1 MKKAD
6 TIKILTTCL
15 TIGMLFSFECTSAQI
30 DSIQN
35 QIKVLAR
42 PSLDSIV
49 LRWAPVNVDAWIKGS
64 RNGYVVDRYTL
75 VRDGKIVNPPEKKQL
90 AGLIKPWPE
99 EQWER
104 LVNQNKYAA
113 IAAQALF
120 GSEFELTTEGTDVF
134 QIVNKVQEN
143 EMRHSFALYAADLS
157 VPVSIASGLRITDKD
172 IRLGEKYLYR
182 ILSIHQGDTI
192 FGSVFQGPEEY
203 VLPVPLDFTAEF
215 EGSIVSL
222 KWNQSYHRGIYTA
235 YVIERSTDGGN
246 FMPISEDAMVTLSNE
261 DKPESRYQYATDSL
275 QDSSKEYAYRVRG
288 LTPFGEL
295 GPATEPITGQ
305 GTIVITDVPYI
316 RSDESPDN
324 VVINLHWEFPVTSNP
339 GLKGFEV
346 RRSSSPKDRPIAI
359 NKEIIAPALRTFQ
372 DAAPE
377 KNNYYQVV
385 AIALSGEEF
394 KSPIHLA
401 QLIDSIPPLA
411 PVGMNGK
418 VDERGRVSF
427 SWKPN
432 EEHDMY
438 GYRIYRSNNPNA
450 EFSQITIE
458 PIAYSSFVDSINL
471 KTLDKYIYYQV
482 MAIDKSQN
490 HSGLSEVLALEIP
503 DQVPPVS
510 PVFLPVTS
518 NKEVVE
524 LQWLPS
530 SSDDV
535 NSYDVYL
542 QRPGEQEWRKLTSIP
557 HTNDSIISYTVSSL
571 EEGMKVNFTV
581 LAVDQSGLESKP
593 ATPLSAARLIS
604 AVKPPIQISNPE
616 VDRAEKNIR
625 LKWVYVQNGI
635 YKYQIYRAKENEA
648 IRLYKTIE
656 GSAKDFTDKELVMN
670 SVYTYQVVAVFSS
683 GARSA
688 FSEKIIVNY

>member
-1 MKKAD
+1 MKKAN

-15 TIGMLFSFECTSAQI
+15 TIGVLFSFECASAQI

-42 PSLDSIV
+42 PSQDSIV

-104 LVNQNKYAA
+104 LVNENKYAA

-157 VPVSIASGLRITDKD
+157 VPVSIALGLRITDND
-172 IRLGEKYLYR
+172 IRQGEKYLYR
-182 ILSIHQGDTI
+182 VLSIHQGDTI
-192 FGSVFQGPEEY
+192 YGSVFQGPEAYE
-203 VLPVPLDFTAEF
+203 LPKPLDFTATF
-215 EGSIVSL
+215 EGPVVSM
-222 KWNQSYHRGIYTA
+222 KWDQSYHRGIYTA
-235 YVIERSTDGGN
+235 YVVERSDNGEKFT
-246 FMPISEDAMVTLSNE
+246 PILEDALVTLSNE
-261 DKPESRYQYATDSL
+261 DRPESRYQYASDSVPNGN
-275 QDSSKEYAYRVRG
+275 KEFRYRVRG
-288 LTPFGEL
+288 LTPFGEM
-295 GPATEPITGQ
+295 GPPSESISGK
-305 GTIVITDVPYI
+305 GSVVITDVPYI

-324 VVINLHWEFPVTSNP
+324 EVINLHWEFPIESEN

-346 RRSSSPKDRPIAI
+346 RRSTSPKDRPVLI
-359 NKEIIAPALRTFQ
+359 NKNIIAPSMRTYQ
-372 DAAPE
+372 DKAPE

-394 KSPIHLA
+394 KSPLHLA
-401 QLIDSIPPLA
+401 QLIDSIPPA
-411 PVGMNGK
+411 PPTGLLGK
-418 VDERGRVSF
+418 VGENGIVQF
-427 SWKPN
+427 SWKANIEP
-432 EEHDMY
+432 DIY
-438 GYRIYRSNNPNA
+438 GYRVYRGNNKRA
-450 EFSQITIE
+450 EFSQVTTE
-458 PIAYSSFVDSINL
+458 PIAGNNFTDSISL
-471 KTLDKYIYYQV
+471 KTLDRHIYYQI
-482 MAIDKSQN
+482 MAIDRSQN
-490 HSGLSEVLALEIP
+490 HSALSEVLTLELP

-518 NKEVVE
+518 SKDDVV

-535 NSYDVYL
+535 GSYNIYL
-542 QRPGEQEWRKLTSIP
+542 QKPGEQEWKKLNSVP
-557 HTNDSIISYTVSSL
+557 HTMDSIISYKVTSL
-571 EEGMKVNFTV
+571 EEGVRVNFTV

-593 ATPLSAARLIS
+593 ATPVSAARLIS
-604 AVKPPIQISNPE
+604 VVKPPIQILNPE
-616 VDRAEKNIR
+616 VDRTEKYIR
-625 LKWVYVQNGI
+625 LKWTYEQSGVYN
-635 YKYQIYRAKENEA
+635 YQIYRAKENET

-656 GSAKDFTDKELVMN
+656 GSANYFNDKELVMN
-670 SVYTYQVVAVFSS
+670 SVYTYQVIAVFSS
-683 GARSA
+683 GAKSA
-688 FSEKIIVNY
+688 FSEKIVVNY

>member
-1 MKKAD
+1 MKKVK
-6 TIKILTTCL
+6 TIKILINCL
-15 TIGMLFSFECTSAQI
+15 AVVLLFSFDYVSAQI
-30 DSIQN
+30 DTIQN

-64 RNGYVVDRYTL
+64 RDGYEVDRYTL

-90 AGLIKPWPE
+90 AGLMKPWPE

-104 LVNQNKYAA
+104 LVNENKYAA
-113 IAAQALF
+113 IAAQSLF

-143 EMRHSFALYAADLS
+143 EMRFSFALYAADLS
-157 VPVSIASGLRITDKD
+157 VPVSLALGLRFTDKD
-172 IRLGEKYLYR
+172 VRQGEKYLYR
-182 ILSIHQGDTI
+182 VLSIHEGDTI
-192 FGSVFQGPEEY
+192 YGSVFQGPEEY
-203 VLPVPLDFTAEF
+203 VLPTPMDFTAEF

-222 KWNQSYHRGIYTA
+222 KWDQSYHRGIYTA
-235 YVIERSTDGGN
+235 YVVERSVDGVN
-246 FMPISEDAMVTLSNE
+246 FIPISEDAMVTLSNE
-261 DKPESRYQYATDSL
+261 DQPESRYQYATDSL
-275 QDSSKEYAYRVRG
+275 SVGSKEYSYRVRG

-295 GPATEPITGQ
+295 GPPTEPISGK
-305 GTIVITDVPYI
+305 GTVVITDVPYI

-324 VVINLHWEFPVTSNP
+324 RVININWEFPAASEP

-346 RRSSSPKDRPIAI
+346 RRSASPKDRPIAI
-359 NKEIIAPALRTFQ
+359 NNEIIAPAIRTFQ
-372 DAAPE
+372 DAAPK

-401 QLIDSIPPLA
+401 QLIDSIPPLE

-432 EEHDMY
+432 EELDMY
-438 GYRIYRSNNPNA
+438 GYRIYRSNNPNT
-450 EFSQITIE
+450 EFSQVTIE
-458 PIAYSSFVDSINL
+458 PIANNSFVDSINL
-471 KTLDKYIYYQV
+471 KTLDRHIYYQV

-490 HSGLSEVLALEIP
+490 HSKLSEVLALEIP

-535 NSYDVYL
+535 MSYSIYL
-542 QRPGEQEWRKLTSIP
+542 QKPGEQEWKKLTSVP
-557 HTNDSIISYTVSSL
+557 HTNDSITSYTVL
-571 EEGMKVNFTV
+571 NLDEGVKMNFTV
-581 LAVDQSGLESKP
+581 LAVDRSGLESPP
-593 ATPLSAARLIS
+593 ANPISAGRLIT
-604 AVKPPIQISNPE
+604 AVKPPIQIADPE
-616 VDRAEKNIR
+616 VDRIEKNIH
-625 LKWVYVQNGI
+625 LKWDYEQTGI
-635 YKYQIYRAKENEA
+635 YKYQIYRAKENEV

-656 GSAKDFTDKELVMN
+656 GSAKDFTDNELVMN

>member
-1 MKKAD
+1 MKKVK
-6 TIKILTTCL
+6 TIKILINCL
-15 TIGMLFSFECTSAQI
+15 AVVLLFSFDYVSAQI
-30 DSIQN
+30 DTIQN

-64 RNGYVVDRYTL
+64 RDGYEVDRYTL

-90 AGLIKPWPE
+90 AGLMKPWPE

-143 EMRHSFALYAADLS
+143 EMRFSFALYAADLS
-157 VPVSIASGLRITDKD
+157 VPVSLALGLRFTDKD
-172 IRLGEKYLYR
+172 VRQGEKYLYR
-182 ILSIHQGDTI
+182 VLSIHEGDTI
-192 FGSVFQGPEEY
+192 YGSVFQGPEEY
-203 VLPVPLDFTAEF
+203 VLPAPMDFIAEF

-222 KWNQSYHRGIYTA
+222 KWDQSYHRGIYTA
-235 YVIERSTDGGN
+235 YVVERSADGGR
-246 FMPISEDAMVTLSNE
+246 FMPITEDAMVTLSNE
-261 DKPESRYQYATDSL
+261 DQPESRYQYATDSL
-275 QDSSKEYAYRVRG
+275 PDGNKEYAYRVRG
-288 LTPFGEL
+288 LTPFGEI
-295 GPATEPITGQ
+295 GPPTEPVSGISTA
-305 GTIVITDVPYI
+305 TITDVPYI

-324 VVINLHWEFPVTSNP
+324 TVINLNWEFPAVSES

-346 RRSSSPKDRPIAI
+346 RRSSSPKDRPITI
-359 NKEIIAPALRTFQ
+359 NKEIIASALRTFQ
-372 DAAPE
+372 DEAPE

-394 KSPIHLA
+394 KSPIHLV

-411 PVGMNGK
+411 PVGMSGK

-432 EEHDMY
+432 EELDMY

-450 EFSQITIE
+450 EFSQVTIE
-458 PIAYSSFVDSINL
+458 PIANNSFVDSINL
-471 KTLDKYIYYQV
+471 KTLDRHIYYQV

-490 HSGLSEVLALEIP
+490 HSKLSEVLALEIP

-535 NSYDVYL
+535 KSYDIYL
-542 QRPGEQEWRKLTSIP
+542 QKPGEQEWRKLNSVPRTK
-557 HTNDSIISYTVSSL
+557 DSIISYKVTNL
-571 EEGMKVNFTV
+571 EEGLRVNFTV
-581 LAVDQSGLESKP
+581 LAVDQSGLESTP
-593 ATPLSAARLIS
+593 ATPVSAARLIS
-604 AVKPPIQISNPE
+604 AVKPPVQIAEPE
-616 VDRAEKNIR
+616 IDRTAKNIR
-625 LKWVYVQNGI
+625 LKWNYEQNGV
-635 YKYQIYRAKENEA
+635 YKYQIYRAKENDT

-656 GSAKDFTDKELVMN
+656 GTTNDFNDKELVMN

>member
-1 MKKAD
+1 MKKVK
-6 TIKILTTCL
+6 TIKILINCL
-15 TIGMLFSFECTSAQI
+15 AVVLLFSFDYVSAQI
-30 DSIQN
+30 DTIQN

-64 RNGYVVDRYTL
+64 RDGYEVDRYTL

-90 AGLIKPWPE
+90 AGLMKPWPE

-143 EMRHSFALYAADLS
+143 EMRFSFALYAADLS
-157 VPVSIASGLRITDKD
+157 VPVSLALGLRFTDKD
-172 IRLGEKYLYR
+172 VRQGEKYLYR
-182 ILSIHQGDTI
+182 VLSIHEGDTI
-192 FGSVFQGPEEY
+192 YGSVFQGPEEY
-203 VLPVPLDFTAEF
+203 VLPAPMDFIAEF

-222 KWNQSYHRGIYTA
+222 KWDQSYHRGIYTA
-235 YVIERSTDGGN
+235 YVVERSADGGR
-246 FMPISEDAMVTLSNE
+246 FMPITEDAMVTLSNE
-261 DKPESRYQYATDSL
+261 DQPESRYQYATDSL
-275 QDSSKEYAYRVRG
+275 PDGNKEYAYRVRG
-288 LTPFGEL
+288 LTPFGEI
-295 GPATEPITGQ
+295 GPPTEPVSGISTA
-305 GTIVITDVPYI
+305 TITDVPYI

-324 VVINLHWEFPVTSNP
+324 TVINLNWEFPAVSES

-346 RRSSSPKDRPIAI
+346 RRSSSPKDRPITI
-359 NKEIIAPALRTFQ
+359 NKEIIASALRTFQ
-372 DAAPE
+372 DEAPE

-394 KSPIHLA
+394 KSPIHLV

-411 PVGMNGK
+411 PVGMSGK

-432 EEHDMY
+432 EELDMY

-450 EFSQITIE
+450 EFSQVTIE
-458 PIAYSSFVDSINL
+458 PIANNSFVDSINL
-471 KTLDKYIYYQV
+471 KTLDRHIYYQV

-490 HSGLSEVLALEIP
+490 HSKLSEVLALEIP

-535 NSYDVYL
+535 KSYDIYL
-542 QRPGEQEWRKLTSIP
+542 QKPGEQEWRKLDAVP
-557 HTNDSIISYTVSSL
+557 HTMDSIISYKVTNI
-571 EEGMKVNFTV
+571 EEGVRVNFTV

-593 ATPLSAARLIS
+593 ATPVSAARLIS
-604 AVKPPIQISNPE
+604 AVKPPIQMLNPE
-616 VDRAEKNIR
+616 VDRTGKNIL
-625 LKWVYVQNGI
+625 LKWNYEQKGI